1 MFRKVTRALRSL
13 ALALLVLLI
22 ATQQNAVA
30 LAPEATQRSRLMV
43 ALVLGQS
50 NAANFGE
57 TRHRSGPGVYNLY
70 RGYMYYAR
78 DPLRGANGEGGSPW
92 TRLGDKLI
100 ASKLYDAVIFA
111 PAAIGATEIAKWTP
125 DGELFSLIEKAI
137 GDANKRKYKITHIFW
152 HQGESDAYLHTS
164 KKDYMARFMAMLGG
178 IRKLGVDA
186 PIYVSVATRCGQ
198 FPIVPEI
205 QQAQSELAN
214 PALGIYAGPN
224 TDILDQTYRVDGCHF
239 STLGLDQHAEMW
251 FQIIKSSIEIQ
262 LKK

>member
-1 MFRKVTRALRSL
+1 VC
-13 ALALLVLLI
+13 ALAFALLILLVLTPQD
-22 ATQQNAVA
+22 AAA
-30 LAPEATQRSRLMV
+30 LTPDATQRSRVMV

-78 DPLRGANGEGGSPW
+78 DPMRGANGEGGSPW

-100 ASKLYDAVIFA
+100 ASKLYDAVIFV

-137 GDANKRKYKITHIFW
+137 GDATKRRYKITHIFW

-164 KKDYMARFMAMLGG
+164 KKDYEVRFMALLGG

-198 FPIVPEI
+198 YPVVPEI
-205 QQAQSELAN
+205 QQAQAELVN
-214 PALGIYAGPN
+214 PALGIFAGPN
-224 TDILDQTYRVDGCHF
+224 TDKLDASYRHDGCHF
-239 STLGLDQHAEMW
+239 STDGLDRHAEMW
-251 FQIIKSSIEIQ
+251 FQIIKASVENEAKSS
-262 LKK
+262 LTR